1 AVARRAAGR
10 RAPRPKKIR
19 VLVVDDSEITREV
32 MAQVVESIG
41 YQAIQARDGVDALER
56 LSEAKPALVLSDLEM
71 PRMGGR
77 ELTRQIRARPG
88 PHLPVVIITT
98 RGSAAERRACL
109 DAGADAFIDKSKF
122 RGDELV
128 ETLRR
133 LVE

>member
-1 AVARRAAGR
+1 MVWPDTCWAASGDNDAGPDPF
-10 RAPRPKKIR
+10 APIFSVQTGVPEF
-19 VLVVDDSEITREV
+19 LLREDR
-32 MAQVVESIG
+32 SL
-41 YQAIQARDGVDALER
+41 DPER
-56 LSEAKPALVLSDLEM
+56 L
-71 PRMGGR
+71 
-77 ELTRQIRARPG
+77 RARPG